1 MNLLE
6 KWKKL
11 QPNSRALIIVL
22 PLGAFGAFVSCWW
35 NLSIGEKDF
44 ASGVVGLPWLLR
56 IFLGSFGAAATVFVV
71 ARTDT
76 TKLIH
81 CGIIAALAG
90 MAGPY
95 LVIKALST
103 VVSVNPNL
111 VQIGS
116 GI

>member
-1 MNLLE
+1 MSLVE
-6 KWKKL
+6 KWKNL
-11 QPNSRALIIVL
+11 QQDYRTLIFVL
-22 PLGAFGAFVSCWW
+22 FSGAFGAVLSCWW

-44 ASGVVGLPWLLR
+44 ASGVASLDWILR

-71 ARTDT
+71 AKTDT

-81 CGIIAALAG
+81 CSIIAALSG

-103 VVSVNPNL
+103 VVSVNSNL

-116 GI
+116 AI